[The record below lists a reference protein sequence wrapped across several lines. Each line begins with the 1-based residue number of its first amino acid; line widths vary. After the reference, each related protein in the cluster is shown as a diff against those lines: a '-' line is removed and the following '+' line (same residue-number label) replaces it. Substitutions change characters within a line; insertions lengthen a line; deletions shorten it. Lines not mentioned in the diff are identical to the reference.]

1 MILFFEGQKYRRSLL
16 DAVFGADHA
25 GVISR
30 GNLKDDKAV
39 LDCVGYYFDP
49 KHSHVFILPKVF
61 NINGRGFGCLDLN
74 EGGPVEA
81 NDVALRVMKDN
92 GWNPDILID
101 LPLYLYQ
108 AIDKYRRREVKNVST
123 EQDATLNVTT
133 SKKGETEMTLLDVI
147 ISLRDFYNANK
158 DLFVLVYK
166 QAHSGFNKV
175 KWGRTIRTEQPV
187 ISGEEVIYPHVVNHR
202 KQVNYDEELLVMFF
216 NTLRYINNE
225 YHFRFDVDQP
235 YNLMSDREFKSKLK
249 NGAIGKRLLTIKN
262 NYFNEKFVQLW
273 EMLYRFTSKISS
285 VRKAKENEE
294 YLIARDFNNVFEDM
308 IDVLLGDADAPGNL
322 VKQQDGKIVD
332 HLFKGM
338 SLTTDKRQ
346 VYYVGD
352 SKYYKEN
359 AAPEGNSL
367 FKQYTYAKNIIQ
379 TQLNWYHK
387 KREHLKY
394 RDELTEGYNITPNFF
409 ISGRVEK
416 EYGFMSA
423 ELHLLDDKK
432 FDKNF
437 QFRNRIFDRDTLFL
451 RMYDINFLFALYA
464 YVCRS
469 QNVRTKFK
477 VEAKEI
483 FRRDFIRYIDEE
495 HDFYLLQQRNERDVK
510 SLVDRH
516 FRELN
521 GKVFCPYEKGEVH
534 YGLMMMGLERNA
546 FDENA
551 KLLAGLSKDFI
562 IKEYHLGTEPYV
574 YYNGLLFGKEVPRV
588 MALRDVMTDDNGN
601 FRRESVL
608 FGCYRSEA
616 HKEWVLKNG
625 LYNVRFNEGRAGA
638 VYQMT
643 QQVFTASFLILYD
656 YFHPE
661 AEACCYL
668 LSGVTELV
676 DVGRMKG
683 MDYPKEDWDGD
694 ESYLLYHIEI
704 KVEGYLDVEHILSAH
719 PESRDGRAV
728 YLYFEEVEN
737 ENQ

>member
-1 MILFFEGQKYRRSLL
+1 MILFFEGQKYKRSLL

-30 GNLKDDKAV
+30 GNLKDDNAV
-39 LDCVGYYFDP
+39 LDCVGYYFAP

-61 NINGRGFGCLDLN
+61 NICGLGFGCLDLN
-74 EGGPVEA
+74 EDRPVEV
-81 NDVALRVMKDN
+81 NDGALRVMKDN
-92 GWNPDILID
+92 GWNPDLLIE

-108 AIDKYRRREVKNVST
+108 AIDKYRRREVRNISA
-123 EQDATLNVTT
+123 EQDAVLNVTS
-133 SKKGETEMTLLDVI
+133 SKKGETEITLLDI
-147 ISLRDFYNANK
+147 ILSLRNFYNANR

-175 KWGRTIRTEQPV
+175 NWGRTIRTKQPV
-187 ISGEEVIYPHVVNHR
+187 VSNGSVIYPYVVNHR
-202 KQVNYDEELLVMFF
+202 KQINYDEELLVLFF

-225 YHFRFDVDQP
+225 YHFRLEVDQP
-235 YNLMSDREFKSKLK
+235 YNMMSDREFRSKLK

-262 NYFNEKFVQLW
+262 NYFNERFVQLW
-273 EMLYRFTSKISS
+273 ELLYRFASKINSA
-285 VRKAKENEE
+285 VKTKENEE
-294 YLIARDFNNVFEDM
+294 YLLVRDFNNVFEDM
-308 IDVLLGDADAPGNL
+308 IDVLLGDTDAPKSL

-379 TQLNWYHK
+379 TQLDWYHK

-423 ELHLLDDKK
+423 ELHLLDDKR

-464 YVCRS
+464 YVCKS

-477 VEAKEI
+477 IEAKEI
-483 FRRDFIRYIDEE
+483 FRRDFIRYIDGE
-495 HDFYLLQQRNERDVK
+495 HDFYLLQGRDGKDIK
-510 SLVDRH
+510 SLVDKH
-516 FRELN
+516 FRALN
-521 GKVFCPYEKGEVH
+521 GKVFCPYEKSEAH

-546 FDENA
+546 FEENA
-551 KLLAGLSKDFI
+551 ELLAGLSKDFI
-562 IKEYHLGTEPYV
+562 IKEYHLGIEPYV
-574 YYNGLLFGKEVPRV
+574 YHDGLLLGKEVSRT
-588 MALRDVMTDDNGN
+588 MALCDVLTDDSGN
-601 FRRESVL
+601 FRRESVVV
-608 FGCYRSEA
+608 GCYRSES
-616 HKEWVLKNG
+616 HKEWILKNG
-625 LYNVRFNEGRAGA
+625 LYNVRFNKGRAGA
-638 VYQMT
+638 VYKKT

-656 YFHPE
+656 YNKPE
-661 AEACCYL
+661 NEACCYA
-668 LSGVTELV
+668 LSGVTDLA
-676 DVGRMKG
+676 DAGFMKD
-683 MDYPKEDWDGD
+683 MDYPKKDWTGD
-694 ESYLLYHIEI
+694 ESYLIYHISA
-704 KVEGYLDVEHILSAH
+704 KVEGRLDVKHILSRH
-719 PESRDGRAV
+719 PEARDGRPV
-728 YLYFEEVEN
+728 YLYFEEVDE
-737 ENQ
+737 